1 MTQLQDIISKKQST
15 AAELQRELGLQL
27 RRERIR
33 QRLEQQEVA
42 ANAGVARSAVGR
54 VENGGGGTVH
64 TLVSIV
70 RALGREDWL
79 NALAPQ
85 VSVMPM
91 DSITRA
97 RKAPLRVRRSAA
109 DKWLGSH
116 DLSHLPWIKGAA
128 VAKSRCSPESV

>member
-79 NALAPQ
+79 NALAPH
-85 VSVMPM
+85 VAVMPM
-91 DSITRA
+91 DLITRT
-97 RKAPLRVRRSAA
+97 RKAPQRVRRSAA
-109 DKWLGSH
+109 DK
-116 DLSHLPWIKGAA
+116 
-128 VAKSRCSPESV
+128 R